1 MRTYS
6 VFLTIL
12 FLILLGVFIHKPSGH
27 DQRLLELEAK
37 YKNSIDSIRAY
48 YRQLILEDSITFKEY
63 QKAKY
68 AQFKAEA
75 EAKIWQ
81 KKYEREKHKPVK
93 HYTDSQLDSVM
104 GTVR

>member
-75 EAKIWQ
+75 EAKIWKQ
-81 KKYEREKHKPVK
+81 RYEKQRAVIVR
-93 HYTDSQLDSVM
+93 YSDSELDSLLSAI
-104 GTVR
+104 R

>member
-6 VFLTIL
+6 VFLTVL
-12 FLILLGVFIHKPSGH
+12 FLVLLAVFLHKPSGH
-27 DQRLLELEAK
+27 DQKLLEIENQ
-37 YKNSIDSIRAY
+37 YRHRIDSVRAH
-48 YRQLILEDSITFKEY
+48 YRQLIAEDSITFIAY

-81 KKYEREKHKPVK
+81 QRYEKQRTVIVR
-93 HYTDSQLDSVM
+93 YSDSELDSLLSAI
-104 GTVR
+104 R

>member
-81 KKYEREKHKPVK
+81 QRYEKQRTVIVR
-93 HYTDSQLDSVM
+93 YSDSELDSLLSAI
-104 GTVR
+104 R